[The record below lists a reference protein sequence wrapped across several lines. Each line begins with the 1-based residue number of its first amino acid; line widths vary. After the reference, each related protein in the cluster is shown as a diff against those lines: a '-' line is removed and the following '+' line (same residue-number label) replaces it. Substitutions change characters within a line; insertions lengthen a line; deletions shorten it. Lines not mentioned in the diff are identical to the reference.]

1 MKRTRK
7 GNSPGTARN
16 NAAEPARAPLPEPA
30 PDQLGVDAELNWR
43 IVELLQEDGRMPF
56 STIAEKTGVSEGTIR
71 NRVNQL
77 RADNVMAVT
86 ASVSPEAF
94 GYRWNSTCF
103 LKVNAAANLDKR
115 SDKRF
120 NSHSRANEYALA
132 QVGTWSFKE
141 GKGALR
147 SMVAIERYSRSSSA
161 CPAKRPAARRFSSD
175 PYLTSNPAAVF
186 GPTPLAPGIRSDASP
201 LSAMKSGTCAG
212 STPYRSRTSAGP
224 ILAISPAL
232 IGCRMVVLVDAR

>member
-103 LKVNAAANLDKR
+103 LKVNAAANLDK
-115 SDKRF
+115 
-120 NSHSRANEYALA
+120 LA
-132 QVGTWSFKE
+132 QRLAKVPEIYYIVQLTGP
-141 GKGALR
+141 
-147 SMVAIERYSRSSSA
+147 YSLGIAAYHRDREHFREFLARHFYGHPEILSVESNVNLKVYKITMHWRE
-161 CPAKRPAARRFSSD
+161 PA
-175 PYLTSNPAAVF
+175 
-186 GPTPLAPGIRSDASP
+186 
-201 LSAMKSGTCAG
+201 
-212 STPYRSRTSAGP
+212 
-224 ILAISPAL
+224 
-232 IGCRMVVLVDAR
+232 

>member
-7 GNSPGTARN
+7 GNPPGTVRLS
-16 NAAEPARAPLPEPA
+16 AAEAARAPLPEPA

-103 LKVNAAANLDKR
+103 LKVNAAANLDK
-115 SDKRF
+115 
-120 NSHSRANEYALA
+120 LA
-132 QVGTWSFKE
+132 QRLAKVPEIYYIVQLTGP
-141 GKGALR
+141 
-147 SMVAIERYSRSSSA
+147 YSLGIAAYHRDREHFREFLARHFYGHPEILSVESNVNLKVYKITMHWRE
-161 CPAKRPAARRFSSD
+161 PA
-175 PYLTSNPAAVF
+175 
-186 GPTPLAPGIRSDASP
+186 
-201 LSAMKSGTCAG
+201 
-212 STPYRSRTSAGP
+212 
-224 ILAISPAL
+224 
-232 IGCRMVVLVDAR
+232 